1 MAVNMILDLGGDCK
15 GESKLDGFTDKIDIY
30 SFSWGLSNA
39 AAGHTG
45 GGSAAGLA
53 NVNDLTLTKYTDLST
68 NVLIQYAY
76 NGKHIDNGTLHVFK
90 AGGDQKVEYL
100 KYEMDEVYVTN
111 FSQSDSSGGGDI
123 ATESVTLNF
132 SKVKL
137 TYTLQSATGA
147 GDTTPNVTL
156 DLKAK
161 TAQV

>member
-1 MAVNMILDLGGDCK
+1 
-15 GESKLDGFTDKIDIY
+15 
-30 SFSWGLSNA
+30 
-39 AAGHTG
+39 
-45 GGSAAGLA
+45 
-53 NVNDLTLTKYTDLST
+53 
-68 NVLIQYAY
+68 VLIQYAY